1 MDTEPQRPRY
11 SLGLAAEVLASEQS
25 VLRLITR
32 NTPLPELLAEVCR
45 RAEALLG
52 TGASCTIMLLD
63 DDGVHI
69 RVGAAPSLPAHYG
82 AAIDGVA
89 IGPVAGSCGTAMYER
104 RMVAVE
110 DIATDPLWDAYKGL
124 ALPLGLRACWSVPF
138 QDEAGAVLGAFAVYY
153 RAPRRPTDEE
163 TALLRDISNSVGLA
177 VHQDRIARQL
187 ARSEEHHRLVVNSL
201 NEGILVVSRDG
212 TVTASNPSAQRMLR
226 VQGSIV
232 GRRLWSLVTSATRE
246 DGTPIPLDDWP
257 SRRALATGAPQPGFT
272 IRLGLADGDMI
283 WVSGNAVPIVKPGDA
298 QAGSVLLSFN
308 DVGPMREAQQK
319 LRYLATRDA
328 LTGLYN
334 RRWLA
339 DRMRDL
345 FGAHDGAAEAAR
357 VAILFID
364 LNGFKKVNDTA
375 GHDAGDALLRGVA
388 SRLAGCVGERH
399 ALTRVGGDEFVILV
413 DDYDAP
419 DDLAALAR
427 RVIDAIARPFD
438 VANNE
443 YYLGVSIGISL
454 APRDGDDA
462 ATLMRNADSAMYDA
476 KQHGRNT
483 FTFFTAQLNQRLQRR
498 FAIEQ
503 SLRRALA
510 SNALRLAYQPVVDGR
525 SGRTVGAEALLR
537 WTSAEL
543 GPLSP
548 AEFIPVAEDTGLIV
562 AIGQWVLE
570 TACRQAAEWRR
581 TIAPDLMMAVNLSP
595 RQFHDGLVESVDRCL
610 AKAGLDPSAL
620 ELEITEGLL
629 MYDTDTVLP
638 MLRALADM
646 NVRIS
651 VDDFGTGYSSL
662 SYLKRFPL
670 HNLKVDRSF
679 VSGVPEHRDAVA
691 ITQAVV
697 AMAHSLGMKVTA
709 EGVETEA
716 QSSFLR
722 QIGCDKQQGY
732 LFSRPLEPA
741 EYARRLVA
749 P

>member
-1 MDTEPQRPRY
+1 MNTEPQSSRY

-32 NTPLPELLAEVCR
+32 NTPLPELLVEVCR

-52 TGASCTIMLLD
+52 DGASCTILLLD
-63 DDGVHI
+63 IDGVHVH
-69 RVGAAPSLPAHYG
+69 VGAAPSLPRQYS
-82 AAIDGVA
+82 AAIEGA
-89 IGPVAGSCGTAMYER
+89 TIGPVAGSCGTAMYLR
-104 RMVAVE
+104 RMVVVE
-110 DIATDPLWDAYKGL
+110 DIETDPLWADYRAV

-138 QDEAGAVLGAFAVYY
+138 LDDAGAVLGAFAVYH
-153 RAPRRPTDEE
+153 RMPRRPGDEE
-163 TALLRDISNSVGLA
+163 TELLRDIGNSVGLA

-212 TVTASNPSAQRMLR
+212 VVVASNPSANRMMR
-226 VQGSIV
+226 VKGDLV
-232 GRRLWSLVTSATRE
+232 GRRLSTVILRKLRE
-246 DGTPIPLDDWP
+246 DGTPIAPDDWP
-257 SRRALATGAPQPGFT
+257 SRRALETATPMLDYTVGF
-272 IRLGLADGDMI
+272 GLADGDTI
-283 WVSGNAVPIVKPGDA
+283 WVRGNAVPIVKPGET
-298 QAGSVLLSFN
+298 QADSVLVSFN
-308 DVGPMREAQQK
+308 DIGPVREAQEQ

-334 RRWLA
+334 RRWLG
-339 DRMRDL
+339 DRMREL
-345 FGAHDGAAEAAR
+345 FGGHDAAGGPAR

-364 LNGFKKVNDTA
+364 LVGFKKVNDTA
-375 GHDAGDALLRGVA
+375 GHDAGDALLRSVA
-388 SRLAGCVGERH
+388 ARLAACGGGQH

-413 DDYDAP
+413 DDCDDP
-419 DDLAALAR
+419 DRLAVLAR
-427 RVIDAIARPFD
+427 EVIDAIAKPFAI
-438 VANNE
+438 ANNE
-443 YYLGVSIGISL
+443 YWLGVSIGISV

-462 ATLMRNADSAMYDA
+462 VTLMRNADSAMYDA
-476 KQHGRNT
+476 KQRGRNH
-483 FTFFTAQLNQRLQRR
+483 FTFFTAQLNLRLQRR

-510 SNALRLAYQPVVDGR
+510 SDMLRLAYQPVVDAR

-537 WTSAEL
+537 WTSPEL
-543 GPLSP
+543 GPMSP
-548 AEFIPVAEDTGLIV
+548 AEFIPVAEDTGQIV

-581 TIAPDLMMAVNLSP
+581 KIAPDLVLAVNLSP
-595 RQFHDGLVESVDRCL
+595 RQFHEGLVESVDRCL
-610 AKAGLDPSAL
+610 AQTRLDPSAL

-629 MYDTDTVLP
+629 MNDTDTVLP
-638 MLRALADM
+638 MLEALTDM

-662 SYLKRFPL
+662 AYLKRFPL

-679 VSGVPEHRDAVA
+679 VSGVPDHHDSVA

-709 EGVETEA
+709 EGVETQA
-716 QSSFLR
+716 QSRFLQ
-722 QIGCDKQQGY
+722 QIGCDMQQGY
-732 LFSRPLEPA
+732 LFSRPLDPSD
-741 EYARRLVA
+741 YARRFGA
-749 P
+749 A